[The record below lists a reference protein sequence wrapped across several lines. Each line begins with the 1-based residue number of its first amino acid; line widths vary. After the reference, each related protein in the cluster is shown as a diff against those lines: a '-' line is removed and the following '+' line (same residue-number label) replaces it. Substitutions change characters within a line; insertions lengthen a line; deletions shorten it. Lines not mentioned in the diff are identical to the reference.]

1 MRLLLLASLI
11 TAPLFAC
18 GCINMASPCS
28 NMSGDTVVFL
38 GRVLVDSGEGVGTGP
53 ARVLV
58 EEALFNVPPDLRGVE
73 ISTSAGTSCYYRLK
87 AGERYVIYARKQDGP
102 QDRLFVSGCSNTFP
116 LQGKEHILDA
126 LRNKSRGGPSRM
138 VGTVRRSSGSYLR
151 G

>member
-1 MRLLLLASLI
+1 MRLLILASLI

-18 GCINMASPCS
+18 GCRNTASPCS

-58 EEALFNVPPDLRGVE
+58 EEALFNVPPDLREVE

-87 AGERYVIYARKQDGP
+87 AGERYVIFAQKQHGP
-102 QDRLFVSGCSNTFP
+102 QVRLSVGGCSHTVP
-116 LQGKEHILDA
+116 L
-126 LRNKSRGGPSRM
+126 
-138 VGTVRRSSGSYLR
+138 
-151 G
+151 